1 MICRLTNVGASPI
14 ISTYQATSLALTN
27 MNHTAISSATLKIT
41 DGAMKLIDN
50 LDTVQT
56 LMDDVR
62 LVLEQFVKVQEELPE
77 DEYERLD
84 GTPLGV
90 LLDKLED
97 LRYEI
102 EQA

>member
-1 MICRLTNVGASPI
+1 
-14 ISTYQATSLALTN
+14 
-27 MNHTAISSATLKIT
+27 
-41 DGAMKLIDN
+41 MKLIDN

-84 GTPLGV
+84 GTPLGD
-90 LLDKLED
+90 LLDQLAD
-97 LRYEI
+97 LQYDI
-102 EQA
+102 EKA

>member
-1 MICRLTNVGASPI
+1 
-14 ISTYQATSLALTN
+14 

-62 LVLEQFVKVQEELPE
+62 LVLEQFVKVQEEL
-77 DEYERLD
+77 
-84 GTPLGV
+84 
-90 LLDKLED
+90 
-97 LRYEI
+97 
-102 EQA
+102 